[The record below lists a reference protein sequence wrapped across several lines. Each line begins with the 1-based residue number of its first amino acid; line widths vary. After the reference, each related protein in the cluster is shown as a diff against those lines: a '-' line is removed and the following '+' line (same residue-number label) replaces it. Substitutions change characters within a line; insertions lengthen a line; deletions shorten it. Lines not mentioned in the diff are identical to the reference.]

1 MKWIKLFE
9 SFGNEW
15 SVVSDRLE
23 KEFEFKDFSEALVFI
38 NELARIC
45 EQQNHHPEINWVY
58 NKVRLSLS
66 THDANDTITEK
77 DLKLSKTIDEILKGI

>member
-9 SFGNEW
+9 SFGNEC

-23 KEFEFKDFSEALVFI
+23 KEFEFKDFSEAFVFI

>member
-15 SVVSDRLE
+15 PVVGGRLE
-23 KEFEFKDFSEALVFI
+23 KEFEFKDFSEALAFI
-38 NELARIC
+38 NELALIC
-45 EQQNHHPEINWVY
+45 ERQNHHPEINWAY

-66 THDANDTITEK
+66 THDENDSITEK